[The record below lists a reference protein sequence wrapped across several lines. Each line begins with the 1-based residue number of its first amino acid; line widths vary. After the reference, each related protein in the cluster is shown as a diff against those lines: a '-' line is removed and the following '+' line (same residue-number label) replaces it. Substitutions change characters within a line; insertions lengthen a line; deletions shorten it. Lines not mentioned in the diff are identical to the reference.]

1 VKKLSAI
8 SFQLSAL
15 FTLSCASSNT
25 PVTPPPAP
33 APAAETKPAQ
43 AAEPVNAPQY
53 MTAPPQLPAPK
64 TFLAPAP
71 VVWKLKNG
79 LEVVLVEKH
88 TAPLVGMM
96 LVVKAGSN
104 GDPAKKTGVAELTA
118 DMLDEGAGGKSA
130 FELAAAIEQLGAQLH
145 TAADIEGSQI
155 LLNVLSSRFDD
166 AAALFA
172 DVALRPNFD
181 AKEFERVRGE
191 HVARLIQ
198 RRVEP
203 RSMAQLALAASL
215 YGDTA
220 YGRPVS
226 GYVASVQPLK
236 VDDVKKYY
244 ATWYHPNAATLVVVG
259 DITADALR
267 PRIEKLFGGWK
278 GNAPKPPAPSAAPKN
293 RPRVVLVDKPDAPQ
307 STVRIGEP
315 SIPRASAD
323 YAPLQTAMTVLGG
336 SFTSRLE
343 RNLRERNNFT
353 YGASAGVSW
362 RRGPS
367 AIIAQADVFTK
378 DTAPA
383 LAEFMKELDGIR
395 SPVSDEELGKAK
407 ALERQSLVQ
416 QMQSAFF
423 LAAILGNLVETGLPA
438 DTYRKLDAEL
448 AKLSIP
454 DLQRAAEKYIHPK
467 YATIVVVGDLTK
479 IRPAIEKLGL
489 GAIELR
495 DAEGKKL

>member
-1 VKKLSAI
+1 MRRLSAF
-8 SFQLSAL
+8 SYQLSAL
-15 FTLSCASSNT
+15 FVLSCAT
-25 PVTPPPAP
+25 EPAPAPAP
-33 APAAETKPAQ
+33 APAAPAAESKPAAPAQ
-43 AAEPVNAPQY
+43 VVVQPQY
-53 MTAPPQLPAPK
+53 MASAPQLPAAK
-64 TFLAPAP
+64 AFLAPAP

-104 GDPAKKTGVAELTA
+104 GDPAKKSGLAELTA

-130 FELAAAIEQLGAQLH
+130 IQLATAIEQLGAQLH
-145 TAADIEGSQI
+145 TAADVEGSQV
-155 LLNVLSSRFDD
+155 LLNVLSSRFDE

-172 DVALRPNFD
+172 DVALHPNFD

-191 HVARLIQ
+191 HVAKLIQ

-203 RSMAQLALAASL
+203 RSMAALALSAAL

-220 YGRPVS
+220 YGRPVA
-226 GYVASVQPLK
+226 GYVASVQPLT
-236 VDDVKKYY
+236 VEDAKKYY
-244 ATWYHPNAATLVVVG
+244 STWYHPNVATLVVVG
-259 DITADALR
+259 DVTADSLR
-267 PRIEKLFGGWK
+267 PRLEKWFGGWK
-278 GNAPKPPAPSAAPKN
+278 GNAPKPPAPPAAPKTH
-293 RPRVVLVDKPDAPQ
+293 PRLVLVDKPGAPQ
-307 STVRIGEP
+307 SVVRIGEP
-315 SIPRASAD
+315 SIARASAD
-323 YAPLQTAMTVLGG
+323 YAPLETVLTVLGG

-343 RNLRERNNFT
+343 RNLREKNNFT
-353 YGASAGVSW
+353 YGAGASVSW

-367 AIIAQADVFTK
+367 PIVAQADVFT
-378 DTAPA
+378 DVTGPA

-395 SPVSDEELGKAK
+395 SAVSDEEIGKAK

-423 LAAILGNLVETGLPA
+423 LAAILGSLIETGLPP
-438 DTYRKLDAEL
+438 DTYRKLDAEIARL
-448 AKLSIP
+448 AIP

-489 GAIELR
+489 GPVELR
-495 DAEGKKL
+495 DAEGKRL

>member
-1 VKKLSAI
+1 MRRL
-8 SFQLSAL
+8 LCAL
-15 FTLSCASSNT
+15 IAVSCASSNA
-25 PVTPPPAP
+25 PVTTPPPAP
-33 APAAETKPAQ
+33 PPAAENKPAP
-43 AAEPVNAPQY
+43 APEPVKEPQY
-53 MTAPPQLPAPK
+53 MTAPPQLAAAK

-71 VVWKLKNG
+71 VIWKLKNG

-96 LVVKAGSN
+96 LVVKAGAN
-104 GDPAKKTGVAELTA
+104 GDPAKKSGVAELTA

-130 FELAAAIEQLGAQLH
+130 LELATAIEQLGAQLH
-145 TAADIEGSQI
+145 TAADIEGSQV

-191 HVARLIQ
+191 HVAKLIQ

-203 RSMAQLALAASL
+203 RSMATLALSASL

-226 GYVASVQPLK
+226 GYVSTVQPLK
-236 VDDVKKYY
+236 VDDIKKYY
-244 ATWYHPNAATLVVVG
+244 ATWYHPNVATLVVVG
-259 DITADALR
+259 DVTADTLR
-267 PRIEKLFGGWK
+267 PRLEKLFGGWK
-278 GNAPKPPAPSAAPKN
+278 GSAPKPPAPPTAPKT
-293 RPRVVLVDKPDAPQ
+293 RPRLVLVDKPGAPQ
-307 STVRIGEP
+307 SVVRIGEP

-343 RNLRERNNFT
+343 RNLRERNNYT
-353 YGASAGVSW
+353 YGAGAGVQW
-362 RRGPS
+362 RRGSSPLVAS
-367 AIIAQADVFTK
+367 GDVFT
-378 DTAPA
+378 DVTAPA
-383 LAEFMKELDGIR
+383 IAEFMKELDGIH

-423 LAAILGNLVETGLPA
+423 LAAILGNLVETGLPP

-489 GAIELR
+489 GPIELR